1 MNFIREKLIIMQE
14 NIKNYRRELHL
25 IPESG
30 FKEIKTQNYII
41 NKLKQ
46 FGVEFEKVAGTGIVA
61 VIEGE
66 DQSKAIAYRT
76 DIDGLG
82 VNEENS
88 HDFISSH
95 KSMMHACGHDGHM
108 AMALGTIKFLIENK
122 IPLKMNVVFIFQP
135 AEEGPG
141 GAERIIAEGVLEK
154 YNVMEI
160 FGYHVFPD
168 VEEGF
173 FSTVSGPLMARTGEF
188 DIDIYTK
195 TAHGAMPHKGVD
207 AAILASE
214 LLLKFQTII
223 SRSID
228 PIEPAVLTVG
238 KIVIG
243 EMRNV
248 IAGKARMEGT
258 IRTFNEEVYK
268 SIKDKM
274 NIYAKLL
281 ESDIVKVEVD
291 FRDMYPAVVN
301 DVTLVDDFRQAVG
314 AEKVLMIKPQMIAED
329 FSYYQTVIPGI
340 FVFVGIKNEEK
351 GFNKPL
357 HSSTFDFDEKILL
370 NGVEGFLR
378 YLSVRGAIDGE

>member
-1 MNFIREKLIIMQE
+1 MQE